1 MSIKINEFILFIDL
15 YIKKLI
21 NLHLFKMNL

>member
-15 YIKKLI
+15 YIKKLN